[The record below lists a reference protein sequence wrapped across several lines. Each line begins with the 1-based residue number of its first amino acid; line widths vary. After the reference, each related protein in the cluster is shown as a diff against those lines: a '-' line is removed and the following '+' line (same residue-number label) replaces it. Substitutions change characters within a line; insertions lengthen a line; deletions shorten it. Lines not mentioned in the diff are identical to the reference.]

1 MAKYK
6 LWIKK
11 LPANS
16 SLYSVLSDSHNDP
29 NIAILGHQTGN
40 NRVVFKAGGVQNDKS
55 KTVTST
61 INLTNVKVL
70 GDYHNPNDGVQGL
83 FSNSTKYKG
92 TFNSLLQ
99 NGNVTSSD
107 YGTQGLNAYLGKL
120 YNVE

>member
-16 SLYSVLSDSHNDP
+16 GLHSLLIDSHNDP
-29 NIAILGHQTGN
+29 NIAILGYQTGN
-40 NRVVFKAGGVQNDKS
+40 NGVLFKAGGVQNNKS
-55 KTVTST
+55 KIEYST
-61 INLTNVKVL
+61 INLNNAKPL
-70 GDYHNPNDGVQGL
+70 GDFHNPNDGVQGL
-83 FSNSTKYKG
+83 FSNSTKYKE
-92 TFNSLLQ
+92 TFNSLLR
-99 NGNVTSSD
+99 NGNVSSSD

>member
-61 INLTNVKVL
+61 INLTNVKTL
-70 GDYHNPNDGVQGL
+70 GDDGVQGL
-83 FSNSTKYKG
+83 FSNSTKYKE

-99 NGNVTSSD
+99 SGNVSSSD